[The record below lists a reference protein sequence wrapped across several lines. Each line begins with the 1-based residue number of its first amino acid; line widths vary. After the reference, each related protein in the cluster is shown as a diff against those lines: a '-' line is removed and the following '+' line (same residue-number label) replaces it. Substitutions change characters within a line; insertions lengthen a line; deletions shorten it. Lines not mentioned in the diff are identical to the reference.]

1 MNNLFNPFKS
11 LLYGWNNISKMPIF
25 KKINLIPLDFHGD
38 YEIRLFY
45 HIWVEESGLTLGTG
59 AQCSRSNAY
68 GHALIGKP
76 GYDGNKTI
84 SLLELEAMGLNMK
97 GNRI

>member
-1 MNNLFNPFKS
+1 MS
-11 LLYGWNNISKMPIF
+11 IF
-25 KKINLIPLDFHGD
+25 RELNLIPLDFQGD
-38 YEIRLFY
+38 YEIRLVY
-45 HIWVEESGLTLGTG
+45 HIWVEESGLTFGIG

-76 GYDGNKTI
+76 DYDGNRTI